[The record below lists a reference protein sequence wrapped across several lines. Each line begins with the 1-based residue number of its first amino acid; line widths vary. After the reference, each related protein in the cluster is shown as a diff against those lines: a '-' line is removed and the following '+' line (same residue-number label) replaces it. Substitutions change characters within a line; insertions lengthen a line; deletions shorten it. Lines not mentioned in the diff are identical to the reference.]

1 MMLLLLGIAIHSTF
15 LKWKNDISRR
25 PKKIHRNRPPSIG
38 AGCGR
43 LGSSHYGMAYHP
55 SSALETPHQF
65 SALDGNKSTSQPKKC
80 PFWGGNKSLDCG
92 WRSWFIYI
100 YMMWKNTPDEWRAK
114 NPDKVYTQWAEYYE
128 ENKPDILSRNRECRK
143 TYNLIEVDCGVCECK
158 VKKCRWSKHILT
170 TERLQNLEVKSWN
183 GF

>member
-100 YMMWKNTPDEWRAK
+100 WCE
-114 NPDKVYTQWAEYYE
+114 
-128 ENKPDILSRNRECRK
+128 K
-143 TYNLIEVDCGVCECK
+143 TRPMNGEQK
-158 VKKCRWSKHILT
+158 ILT
-170 TERLQNLEVKSWN
+170 KYTHNGQNIMKKINQTSYQETGNAGKLTT
-183 GF
+183 